1 MDDLERILELSPAQ
15 KKQFFDELGFYT
27 YALCE
32 IDDDNKRIPFY
43 IGKGKNTRCLSHLS
57 EKRDNEKTQRI
68 KNLAQSKR
76 LGIDILAYGLE
87 EKGSVSGRVCLHRL
101 IEYKKT

>member
-43 IGKGKNTRCLSHLS
+43 IGKGTAEKIKSKCDLIYVQRVHSLS
-57 EKRDNEKTQRI
+57 DPN
-68 KNLAQSKR
+68 
-76 LGIDILAYGLE
+76 
-87 EKGSVSGRVCLHRL
+87 
-101 IEYKKT
+101 

>member
-1 MDDLERILELSPAQ
+1 MKRGHFAQKTMDDLERILELSPAQ

-57 EKRDNEKTQRI
+57 EKRI
-68 KNLAQSKR
+68 MKR
-76 LGIDILAYGLE
+76 PRE
-87 EKGSVSGRVCLHRL
+87 
-101 IEYKKT
+101 